1 MGIFKYSA
9 NNQYIH
15 LGKIRM
21 PCRNISANG
30 HIVGRRNKGEVK
42 WLRVSEWMSL
52 ALKEVDIENLG
63 SFCRFC
69 MCDMVVVVSFFMINL
84 VKKFF
89 ILNQMVYN
97 CRLPSAQLN
106 MANSSW
112 IVFAS
117 LLNQDPVVSW
127 PTSISGRIVLLFWWL
142 VVMVVLAMYTAN
154 LAAFLTSEYRG

>member
-1 MGIFKYSA
+1 MA
-9 NNQYIH
+9 
-15 LGKIRM
+15 
-21 PCRNISANG
+21 
-30 HIVGRRNKGEVK
+30 
-42 WLRVSEWMSL
+42 
-52 ALKEVDIENLG
+52 
-63 SFCRFC
+63 
-69 MCDMVVVVSFFMINL
+69 
-84 VKKFF
+84 
-89 ILNQMVYN
+89 YN